1 MVVRR
6 RKKIRKFR
14 GSRTHGYG
22 RVGQH
27 RKGGSRGGK
36 GRATG
41 RKHGHM
47 WSYIVKYEPN
57 RFGKHG
63 FHRPQEL
70 VREPRTINI
79 GEIDEKIDFLLENKI
94 AEREENRI
102 VIDVTKL
109 GLDKVLGK
117 GKVTKP
123 LIVKAKSFTTSAI
136 KKIEEAGG
144 KTIIIH

>member
-6 RKKIRKFR
+6 NKKSRKFR

-47 WSYIVKYEPN
+47 WSYIIKYEPN

-63 FHRPQEL
+63 FNRPQEL

-79 GEIDEKIDFLLENKI
+79 GELDENIDFLFKNKI
-94 AEREENRI
+94 AEYEGDQI

-117 GKVTKP
+117 GKITRP
-123 LIVKAKSFTTSAI
+123 LIVKAKSFTMSAI

-144 KTIIIH
+144 KAIVIH

>member
-6 RKKIRKFR
+6 RRKARKFR

-36 GRATG
+36 GRAAG

-47 WSYIVKYEPN
+47 WSYIIKYEPD

-70 VREPRTINI
+70 VREPKTINV
-79 GEIDEKIDFLLENKI
+79 GELDERIDLLLENKI
-94 AEREENRI
+94 AEYEEDKI
-102 VIDVTKL
+102 IIDVTKL

-123 LIVKAKSFTTSAI
+123 LIIKAKSFTTSAI
-136 KKIEEAGG
+136 KKIEDAGG
-144 KTIIIH
+144 KAIIIH

>member
-1 MVVRR
+1 MVR
-6 RKKIRKFR
+6 RKKKSRKFR

-36 GRATG
+36 GRAAG

-47 WSYIVKYEPN
+47 WSYIIKYEPN

-70 VREPRTINI
+70 IREPRTINI
-79 GEIDEKIDFLLENKI
+79 GELDEKIVFLLENKI
-94 AEREENRI
+94 AEYERDQI

-123 LIVKAKSFTTSAI
+123 LIVKAKSFTMSAI

-144 KTIIIH
+144 KAIVIH

>member
-6 RKKIRKFR
+6 RRKARKFR

-36 GRATG
+36 GRAAG

-47 WSYIVKYEPN
+47 WSYIIKYEPD

-70 VREPRTINI
+70 VREPKTINV
-79 GEIDEKIDFLLENKI
+79 GELDEIVDFLLENKI
-94 AEREENRI
+94 AEYEEDKI

-123 LIVKAKSFTTSAI
+123 LIIKAKSFTTSAI
-136 KKIEEAGG
+136 KKIEDAGG
-144 KTIIIH
+144 KAIIIH

>member
-6 RKKIRKFR
+6 RRKARKFR

-36 GRATG
+36 GRAAG

-47 WSYIVKYEPN
+47 WSYIIKYEPD

-70 VREPRTINI
+70 VREPKTINV
-79 GEIDEKIDFLLENKI
+79 GELDESIDLLRENKI
-94 AEREENRI
+94 AEYEEDKI
-102 VIDVTKL
+102 IIDVTKL

-123 LIVKAKSFTTSAI
+123 LIIKAKSFTTSAI
-136 KKIEEAGG
+136 KKIEDAGG
-144 KTIIIH
+144 KAIIIH

>member
-6 RKKIRKFR
+6 RRKSRKFR

-36 GRATG
+36 GHATG

-47 WSYIVKYEPN
+47 WSYIIKYEPN

-63 FHRPQEL
+63 FNRPQKL
-70 VREPRTINI
+70 VKEPRTINI
-79 GEIDEKIDFLLENKI
+79 GELDEKIDSLLENKI
-94 AEREENRI
+94 AEYEGDQI
-102 VIDVTKL
+102 VIDVMKL
-109 GLDKVLGK
+109 DLDKVLGK
-117 GKVTKP
+117 GKITRP
-123 LIVKAKSFTTSAI
+123 LIVKAKSFTMSAI

-144 KTIIIH
+144 KAIVIH

>member
-6 RKKIRKFR
+6 RKKIRKLR
-14 GSRTHGYG
+14 GSRTQGYG

-36 GRATG
+36 GRAAG

-63 FHRPQEL
+63 FHRPQNLVKEL
-70 VREPRTINI
+70 RTINI
-79 GEIDEKIDFLLENKI
+79 GELEEKIDFLLENKI
-94 AEREENRI
+94 AKYENEHI

-109 GLDKVLGK
+109 GFHKVLGK
-117 GKVTKP
+117 GRVTKP

-136 KKIEEAGG
+136 KKLEEAGG
-144 KTIIIH
+144 KAIIIH

>member
-6 RKKIRKFR
+6 KKKSRKFR

-36 GRATG
+36 GRAAG

-47 WSYIVKYEPN
+47 WSYIIKYEPN

-70 VREPRTINI
+70 IREPRTINI
-79 GEIDEKIDFLLENKI
+79 GELDEKIVFLLENKI
-94 AEREENRI
+94 AEYERDQI

-123 LIVKAKSFTTSAI
+123 LIVKAKSFTMSAI

-144 KTIIIH
+144 KAIVIH

>member
-6 RKKIRKFR
+6 RRKARKFR

-36 GRATG
+36 GRAAG

-47 WSYIVKYEPN
+47 WSYIIKYEPD

-70 VREPRTINI
+70 VREPRTINV
-79 GEIDEKIDFLLENKI
+79 GELDEIIDLLLENKI
-94 AEREENRI
+94 AEYKENEI

-123 LIVKAKSFTTSAI
+123 LIIKAKSFTTSAI
-136 KKIEEAGG
+136 KKIEGARG
-144 KTIIIH
+144 KAIIIH